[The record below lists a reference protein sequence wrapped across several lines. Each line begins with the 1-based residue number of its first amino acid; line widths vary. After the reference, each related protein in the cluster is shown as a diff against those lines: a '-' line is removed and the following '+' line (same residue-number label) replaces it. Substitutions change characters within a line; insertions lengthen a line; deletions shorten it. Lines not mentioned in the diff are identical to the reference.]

1 MKVVDMHCDTVAEL
15 YAKKEEGTP
24 QGILKNDLC
33 LDLDKMEKGDYALQN
48 FAIFAH
54 MENLKGKMS
63 LPEYGFRLTDL
74 FLTEMRKYP
83 DRIGIVRSYQD
94 IEENLKAERMSA
106 MLTMEE
112 GAICE
117 GKIEYLRIF
126 YELGVRMFTF
136 TWNFPNEL
144 AWSNRVRMDGLHA
157 GVFVPETEN
166 GLTKTGFEF
175 LEEMEHLGMIVDVA
189 HLGDK
194 GILDV
199 IANTKK
205 PFVASHS
212 NARAVCGHPRNL
224 TDEMIRGI
232 AEKGG
237 VIGINFCPSFL
248 RDKDKWGNPGND
260 KQVSLDDVVKH
271 IRYMISVGGIDSVG
285 LGSDYDGTPLSFE
298 MTGAAD
304 LPMLEE
310 KLRREKFTE
319 EEIEKIFSKNVLRL
333 YREIL
338 V

>member
-1 MKVVDMHCDTVAEL
+1 MKVVDMHCDTIAEL
-15 YAKKEEGTP
+15 YAKESA
-24 QGILKNDLC
+24 GILRNDLNV
-33 LDLDKMEKGDYALQN
+33 DLEKMTEGDYGLQN

-54 MENLKGKMS
+54 MKNLEGKMPLS
-63 LPEYGFRLTDL
+63 EYAFRLADL
-74 FLTEMRKYP
+74 FMTEMRQYP
-83 DRIGIVRSYQD
+83 DRIGIVKSWEE
-94 IEENLKAERMSA
+94 IEANWRAGRMSA

-144 AWSNRVRMDGLHA
+144 AWPNQVQMTGLHS
-157 GVFVPETEN
+157 GTFVPETEK
-166 GLTKTGFEF
+166 GLTEKGFEF
-175 LEEMEHLGMIVDVA
+175 LEEMERLGMIADVA

-194 GILDV
+194 GIQDV
-199 IANTKK
+199 IAHAKK

-237 VIGINFCPSFL
+237 VVGINFCPSFL
-248 RDKDKWGNPGND
+248 RDKERWGNPGND
-260 KQVSLDDVVKH
+260 NQVSLDDIVSH
-271 IRYMISVGGIDSVG
+271 IRHIINVGGIETVG

-298 MTGAAD
+298 MKSAAD
-304 LPMLEE
+304 LPMLEQ
-310 KLRREKFTE
+310 KLRDEKFRE
-319 EEIEKIFSKNVLRL
+319 EEIEKIFYKNVLRV
-333 YREIL
+333 YREVL
-338 V
+338 